1 FQSMQFREIEFV
13 SGLKDERLIESFRD
27 DEYAY
32 QRLQKRL
39 NNPSLADAF
48 WMAVGRAGLD
58 VSDEKSRINAILEIL
73 RKNEK

>member
-1 FQSMQFREIEFV
+1 
-13 SGLKDERLIESFRD
+13 
-27 DEYAY
+27 
-32 QRLQKRL
+32 LQKRL

-73 RKNEK
+73 RKNEKTGDLFVMQDLLIEYDENIALWRSHHVLMVERML